1 MTNNLTPSNEY
12 FIFLLPPNTRV
23 IKTLIDELLDM
34 LEYQDSV
41 IYHEFPDKNALL
53 RELETVYNAPSFPD
67 SSEEMKELAQTIF
80 MYEINNRRNR
90 YFEIIGR

>member
-53 RELETVYNAPSFPD
+53 RELETVYN
-67 SSEEMKELAQTIF
+67 L
-80 MYEINNRRNR
+80 
-90 YFEIIGR
+90 IIPRLCRKCKVDNSTTKYNLEQVGKFLKVVNKDE